1 MSILDA
7 YLFPK
12 GFKNNL
18 WKCCYNTDKLVYVR
32 LGCFIYL
39 LCVYLWALAFMPN
52 AIENFIYLT
61 MQGYFLAW
69 VYFAL
74 ALEDYITRRVVK
86 QEVIPGLWKLT
97 YLVYEVAI
105 TIEVSITLVFWIFLM
120 PIVLKTPGVSGI
132 YCIM

>member
-1 MSILDA
+1 
-7 YLFPK
+7 
-12 GFKNNL
+12 
-18 WKCCYNTDKLVYVR
+18 
-32 LGCFIYL
+32 
-39 LCVYLWALAFMPN
+39 MPN